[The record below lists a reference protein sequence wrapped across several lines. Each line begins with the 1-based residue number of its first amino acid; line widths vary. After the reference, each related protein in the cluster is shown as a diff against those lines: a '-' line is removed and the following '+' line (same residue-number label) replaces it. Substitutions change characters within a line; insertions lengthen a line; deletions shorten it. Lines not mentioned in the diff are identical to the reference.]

1 MRSLIADRLPAVALT
16 VLGTIVALPLAAAL
30 AVALL
35 DALAADLAT
44 WRRLRDYRHR
54 TRRRTAAQR
63 DLAQ

>member
-1 MRSLIADRLPAVALT
+1 MTDRLPAVALT

-44 WRRLRDYRHR
+44 WRRLRDYRSR
-54 TRRRTAAQR
+54 TRR
-63 DLAQ
+63 